1 MMLSLGQV
9 LRLCSH
15 VVCGGCSSLRL
26 LGPQFFLSLFD
37 LRIFTMLFFR
47 CFLLNLNQASNLLD
61 LSKKKKS
68 YLADLYALNK
78 PSNNTVGQ
86 PMARPT
92 HWIQPLDMFLNI
104 NVDAAVTR
112 NRGRGVAA
120 AICRNQGVFQGA
132 SAIVFKGIADPPTVE
147 ALAIREA
154 LALVEDLNLQSIHVA
169 SDCKVRRL
177 TLDHRELRGVGRR
190 PAVSL

>member
-61 LSKKKKS
+61 LSKKKS

-169 SDCKVRRL
+169 SD
-177 TLDHRELRGVGRR
+177 LDHRELRGVGRR

>member
-1 MMLSLGQV
+1 
-9 LRLCSH
+9 
-15 VVCGGCSSLRL
+15 
-26 LGPQFFLSLFD
+26 
-37 LRIFTMLFFR
+37 R

-61 LSKKKKS
+61 LSKKKS

-169 SDCKVRRL
+169 SDCKVVVDNIKQRHLTSYGAILHEITDHSHSFLRCNFVHEYRSSNFEAYNLTKHVLSLVVCRR
-177 TLDHRELRGVGRR
+177 V
-190 PAVSL
+190 